1 MARIVHCAKLNRD
14 LPGLEAAPTGGPLG
28 QRIFEH
34 ISQQAWDMWERQA
47 TLLMNHYGLSMGDP
61 EARRF
66 LREQME
72 EFLFAPEA
80 AAPDDYDPSTVKGG
94 GAAKGG
100 VAAKK

>member
-1 MARIVHCAKLNRD
+1 MARMIHCVKFDRD
-14 LPGLEAAPTGGPLG
+14 LPGLEAPPIGGELG

-34 ISQQAWDMWERQA
+34 VSQQAWELWERQA

-72 EFLFAPEA
+72 EFFFAPDAQMPQE
-80 AAPDDYDPSTVKGG
+80 YDPTTAAGGAVKG
-94 GAAKGG
+94 GAAK
-100 VAAKK
+100 K